1 MPVTEEST
9 VTISLYEMTK
19 NNLDRFIQLTRQNVK
34 TEQEREEWIDIG
46 LSLACSFAAAYF
58 AQKEKSIK
66 PIGEASYAVVDM
78 D

>member
-34 TEQEREEWIDIG
+34 TEQEREEWIDLG
-46 LSLACSFAAAYF
+46 GKRKFRLFFA
-58 AQKEKSIK
+58 
-66 PIGEASYAVVDM
+66 G
-78 D
+78 

>member
-9 VTISLYEMTK
+9 VTISLHEMTK

-58 AQKEKSIK
+58 AQILIE
-66 PIGEASYAVVDM
+66 PIGESSYAVADM